1 MIRPAVPERPA
12 SLWRLAA
19 PPLVW
24 LAHFAGCYATVVA
37 ACGRWTG
44 GPSAGAV
51 PPLVSLWTVA
61 ALAALGACLV
71 VGTGGTAVLEPAR
84 ARDDDTPASRAAFV
98 ATTNA
103 LLVLASALAVV
114 FVAAAVWLVPRCR

>member
-1 MIRPAVPERPA
+1 MSRTASHVKPA

-24 LAHFAGCYATVVA
+24 LTHFSLCYATVVA

-44 GPSAGAV
+44 EPSIGAV
-51 PPLVSLWTVA
+51 PPLVALWTVG
-61 ALAALGACLV
+61 ALAALGASLAI
-71 VGTGGTAVLEPAR
+71 GAGGRPVLEPAR
-84 ARDDDTPASRAAFV
+84 ALDDDSPAGRAAFL

-103 LLVLASALAVV
+103 LLVLASGLAVV
-114 FVAAAVWLVPRCR
+114 FVAAAVWMVPQCR

>member
-1 MIRPAVPERPA
+1 MRASPPARA
-12 SLWRLAA
+12 KSLWRLAA

-24 LAHFAGCYATVVA
+24 LTHFTLCYGTVVA
-37 ACGRWTG
+37 ACGRWTS

-61 ALAALGACLV
+61 ALAALGGCLV
-71 VGTGGTAVLEPAR
+71 IGAGGQAVLEPAR
-84 ARDDDTPASRAAFV
+84 ALDDDTPASRAAFV
-98 ATTNA
+98 AATNA
-103 LLVLASALAVV
+103 LLVLASSLAVV